1 MLKMYPFPIIRNER
15 TDPDLTKLVLSLLKQ
30 ADLKVTSSS
39 DGYCGYLITK
49 EGTLTFWNQ
58 NYPYAYA
65 HRGSF
70 KDSAGVVKEWCGCG
84 NVMDRDL
91 NAAINLKNKAV
102 SSTVTACGE
111 DGSGR
116 GGNIATKPASVK
128 QEDLSTSC

>member
-1 MLKMYPFPIIRNER
+1 MLKLASHLSYPLLHPLNVIGQLSQHLRRQHERAPVIRFMAE
-15 TDPDLTKLVLSLLKQ
+15 
-30 ADLKVTSSS
+30 
-39 DGYCGYLITK
+39 
-49 EGTLTFWNQ
+49 
-58 NYPYAYA
+58 
-65 HRGSF
+65 H
-70 KDSAGVVKEWCGCG
+70 AGVCDCG

-116 GGNIATKPASVK
+116 GGNTATKPTSVK

>member
-1 MLKMYPFPIIRNER
+1 MKRGNVVDRVGLRYGR
-15 TDPDLTKLVLSLLKQ
+15 LTVVKQ
-30 ADLKVTSSS
+30 AGRAT
-39 DGYCGYLITK
+39 DGHVLWACVC
-49 EGTLTFWNQ
+49 
-58 NYPYAYA
+58 
-65 HRGSF
+65 
-70 KDSAGVVKEWCGCG
+70 DCG

-116 GGNIATKPASVK
+116 GGNTATKPASVK